1 MGTNGAARYVK
12 IWIELLPVDEGG
24 RRTPLD
30 LSSEWPVA
38 YRPRLRV
45 RGGQGRLLDVEFVAG
60 PSEPIVPGGTGA
72 HATVRLPPDNGGSH
86 AELVAGAE
94 FDVLEGPRLIGHGRV
109 MSR

>member
-12 IWIELLPVDEGG
+12 VWIELLPVDEGG

-38 YRPRLRV
+38 YRPQFRV
-45 RGGQGRLLDVEFVAG
+45 RGGQGKLLDVEFVAG
-60 PSEPIVPGGTGA
+60 PSEPIRPGSGA
-72 HATVRLPPDNGGSH
+72 NATIRLPVNNGASH
-86 AELVAGAE
+86 AELVVGAE

-109 MSR
+109 TSR